1 METEEAL
8 RKRVRHEQRLLER
21 LRTANLRLADAQLER
36 MWAIKSSHEAGLSIR
51 QIASATGLSASRV
64 HQVVN
69 SEEPVTIPVWVTDL
83 GNPTEGQT
91 PNRLVAEVELMRQ
104 CVRWLHQLE
113 RGEDVIVNMMPDTET
128 ETEYVRFDRPRVIR
142 ILERI
147 VADLDQL
154 AKAGATLSDRD
165 PATGQRRRLAA
176 TPATTRR
183 LSTKEER
190 DALRAKLKL
199 PPT

>member
-1 METEEAL
+1 
-8 RKRVRHEQRLLER
+8 VER

-91 PNRLVAEVELMRQ
+91 PNRLVAEVEFLRQ

-113 RGEDVIVNMMPDTET
+113 RVEDVIVNMMPDTER

-142 ILERI
+142 AYSGRSGAAFRCDVGQYSAGKWGTFGLTQVLEQKR
-147 VADLDQL
+147 
-154 AKAGATLSDRD
+154 TLS
-165 PATGQRRRLAA
+165 PA
-176 TPATTRR
+176 
-183 LSTKEER
+183 
-190 DALRAKLKL
+190 
-199 PPT
+199 

>member
-8 RKRVRHEQRLLER
+8 RKRIRHEQRLVER

-64 HQVVN
+64 HQMVK

-83 GNPTEGQT
+83 GSPTEGQT
-91 PNRLVAEVELMRQ
+91 PNRLVAEVGLMRQ

-113 RGEDVIVNMMPDTET
+113 RGEEVIVNMMPDTER

-147 VADLDQL
+147 VADLDQF
-154 AKAGATLSDRD
+154 ANGGATLSDRD
-165 PATGQRRRLAA
+165 PASEQRRRLAA
-176 TPATTRR
+176 TPATMRR
-183 LSTKEER
+183 LSTKGER

>member
-8 RKRVRHEQRLLER
+8 RKRVRHEQRLVER

-91 PNRLVAEVELMRQ
+91 PNRLVAEVGLMRQ

-113 RGEDVIVNMMPDTET
+113 RGEDFIVNMMPDTER

-154 AKAGATLSDRD
+154 AQGGAPYQTVILRPSKEGDWQ
-165 PATGQRRRLAA
+165 QRRRLQRGGFRPGRNE
-176 TPATTRR
+176 TLYVP
-183 LSTKEER
+183 S
-190 DALRAKLKL
+190 
-199 PPT
+199 

>member
-8 RKRVRHEQRLLER
+8 RKRVRHEQRLVER

-36 MWAIKSSHEAGLSIR
+36 MWAIKSSHETGLSIR

-113 RGEDVIVNMMPDTET
+113 RGEDVIVNMMPDTER

-154 AKAGATLSDRD
+154 AKGGATLSDRD
-165 PATGQRRRLAA
+165 PATEQRRRLAA
-176 TPATTRR
+176 TPATARR
-183 LSTKEER
+183 LSTREER